1 MSNPEHPVNDG
12 PGAAA
17 GDAADSVLVDICG
30 RRYNIRGGYDSET
43 IRVLAEYVDQRMRQV
58 AAQVGPG
65 DALRVAVLTALN
77 IADDYYRTRT
87 ALEQR
92 EQQVT
97 DMARELAEK
106 LAAALEPVNRGVRDR
121 VRR

>member
-1 MSNPEHPVNDG
+1 MSKADDAPDG
-12 PGAAA
+12 RPGEE
-17 GDAADSVLVDICG
+17 VLVDICG

-65 DALRVAVLTALN
+65 DAMRVAVLTALN
-77 IADDYYRTRT
+77 IADDYYRTRR

-97 DMARELAEK
+97 EKARELADRT
-106 LAAALEPVNRGVRDR
+106 AAALEPVKRGVRDR